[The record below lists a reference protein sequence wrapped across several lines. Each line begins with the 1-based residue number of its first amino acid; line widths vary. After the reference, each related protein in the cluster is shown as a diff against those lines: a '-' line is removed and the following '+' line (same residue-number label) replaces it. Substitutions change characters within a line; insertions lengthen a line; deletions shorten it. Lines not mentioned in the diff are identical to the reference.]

1 MILLYKKSS
10 EPESAYKKVSEDTK
24 FSISVLLLKAGISYD
39 FITQDKEGIYWSLFD
54 QKNKPVYQDVY
65 KKGTPAKVTTSS
77 QFAGKTTVYL
87 TARIGIEI
95 KGVLIASQAEKSIRE
110 SSWTKNAGKE
120 NIKNIKDA
128 AAYGDLLTLHMV
140 TWGLNGEWV
149 TVEIREYIDD
159 KSYNYVAEYHTEVL
173 NGEITLPILDSS
185 FWHKKRKTGS
195 YYAMVK
201 LKGKKEYILDSG
213 HRNYH
218 ANYLHM
224 EDRVVYPKTKINIPK
239 NKTATTVSIPDK
251 KNPPGK
257 KKYVFYYRGTKKW
270 GQLQTGFARINA
282 KVTEQELKN
291 NLDSIGRKNVEIL
304 KKISSYDTQLVKFGK
319 SLIETIYEYGAGT
332 RQVLSND
339 DNIENKVV
347 DNFYKFVYGK
357 KLSFD
362 ENSKQS
368 QKLHTYPYFQGYF
381 SNYLEVIKYMLKE
394 KSLEAKD
401 GNEIIEIFS
410 DKIENKVKAFPDFSI
425 ESDIYSYD
433 YYGFMGGTQT
443 IKIELEIEEQFPNT
457 FKVKTKMYIGDWY
470 GADWGD
476 INGGDLGAFLKEI
489 GFEWKDVINPG
500 NLIDKIKKS
509 RKENL
514 PIKGNVPSLNAF
526 FWLQHYYGCH
536 PYESEIIYQDTNYIT
551 L

>member
-10 EPESAYKKVSEDTK
+10 EPENAYRKVSEDTK
-24 FSISVLLLKAGISYD
+24 FAISVLLLKAGISYD
-39 FITQDKEGIYWSLFD
+39 FIAQDKEGIYWSLFD

-65 KKGTPAKVTTSS
+65 KKGTPAKLIVSS

-87 TARIGIEI
+87 TARSGMEI
-95 KGVLIASQAEKSIRE
+95 KGVLIATQSEKLIRE

-149 TVEIREYIDD
+149 TVEIREYVDD

-185 FWHKKRKTGS
+185 FWHGKRKTGS

-213 HRNYH
+213 YRNYH

-224 EDRVVYPKTKINIPK
+224 EDRVVFPKPKINIPK
-239 NKTATTVSIPDK
+239 NKTATTVSIPNK

-257 KKYVFYYRGTKKW
+257 KKYVFYYKGTKNW
-270 GQLQTGFARINA
+270 GKLQKQDEKGNLDFSAINS
-282 KVTEQELKN
+282 KVTEEELKA
-291 NLDSIGRKNVEIL
+291 NLNAIGRQNVEIL
-304 KKISSYDTQLVKFGK
+304 KGYGEKWIKWF
-319 SLIETIYEYGAGT
+319 YEYAAGT
-332 RQVLSND
+332 RQVLSD
-339 DNIENKVV
+339 DDDIENKVV
-347 DNFYKFVYGK
+347 NNFYTGRLS

-368 QKLHTYPYFQGYF
+368 QKLHTYPYFQEYF
-381 SNYLEVIKYMLKE
+381 KNYLEVIKILLKE
-394 KSLEAKD
+394 KTIKEKD
-401 GNEIIEIFS
+401 GKEIADIFIKQLNLN
-410 DKIENKVKAFPDFSI
+410 DFKPNFSI
-425 ESDIYSYD
+425 ISDIYSYD

-443 IKIELEIEEQFPNT
+443 IKVDLEIEEQFPNT
-457 FKVKTKMYIGDWY
+457 YKVKTKMYIGDWY

-476 INGGDLGAFLKEI
+476 INGGSLQDFISQCEIDWSNPVESLKRI
-489 GFEWKDVINPG
+489 KDFGKNYF
-500 NLIDKIKKS
+500 KKH
-509 RKENL
+509 
-514 PIKGNVPSLNAF
+514 IKGDTPSLNAF

-536 PYESEIIYQDTNYIT
+536 PFESEIIYQDTNYIT